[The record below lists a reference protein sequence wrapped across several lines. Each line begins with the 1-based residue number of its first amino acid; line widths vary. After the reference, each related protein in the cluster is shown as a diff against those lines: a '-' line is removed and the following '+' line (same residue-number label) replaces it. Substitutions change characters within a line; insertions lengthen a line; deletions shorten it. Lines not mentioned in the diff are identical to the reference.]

1 MSAAHARDNLA
12 CNTGHGACGV
22 QHDAR
27 QCRVHSAALAQ
38 VNLACPRVEQL
49 ILCGDA
55 KITFYTADTKGSFEK
70 MFACCINTKFVDNGK
85 IHLSACPAR
94 KPLCTG
100 LN

>member
-1 MSAAHARDNLA
+1 MRRARRA
-12 CNTGHGACGV
+12 SHWAGRPGRPAWVGMP
-22 QHDAR
+22 
-27 QCRVHSAALAQ
+27 ALAQ

>member
-1 MSAAHARDNLA
+1 MPR
-12 CNTGHGACGV
+12 TY
-22 QHDAR
+22 
-27 QCRVHSAALAQ
+27 RVHAAALAQ